1 MKKICLMKLAL
12 LAFSS
17 AFVGCTSVMASSGLS
32 TDNISEYQS
41 APGTPE
47 DSVVFYGYIEGEN
60 GISRQQETILQFS
73 QMNTDFPPDHQQMKK
88 NIFVSKPVAPGSLYF
103 LQSMKGEARK
113 VGFSLEGANTLWI
126 YNETFPMQEELVP
139 IVINVPKEPGLYFV
153 GSYYDPLKLL
163 ENEVKKSTDKA
174 SEKICLKG
182 ALKLYKGTAWE
193 KAIEERIKEL

>member
-1 MKKICLMKLAL
+1 MKKTYLMKLAL

-17 AFVGCTSVMASSGLS
+17 AFVGCTSVMASMGIS

-41 APGTPE
+41 ASGTPE
-47 DSVVFYGYIEGEN
+47 DSVVFYGYIAGATSIAKEQEN
-60 GISRQQETILQFS
+60 IVQFS
-73 QMNTDFPPDHQQMKK
+73 QMNSNFPPDHQQMKK

-103 LQSMKGEARK
+103 LQGMAGEAQK
-113 VGFSLEGANTLWI
+113 TIGNTIWI

-163 ENEVKKSTDKA
+163 ENEVKKSNDKA

-182 ALKLYKGTAWE
+182 ALKLYKGTVWE